1 VLDLPTLDTAGK
13 TVMSNCIE
21 VVPPYTVA
29 HSIRL
34 TPTNSSDPLKVT
46 IDQSGYAFKSANNF
60 LPFEDAT
67 DTVLNQYR
75 YLLFVGHTVRDGGRC
90 VDVFLP
96 KDALWLSRVIA
107 DTAKAR

>member
-1 VLDLPTLDTAGK
+1 
-13 TVMSNCIE
+13 MSNCIE
-21 VVPPYTVA
+21 AVPPYTVA

-96 KDALWLSRVIA
+96 EDALWLSRVIA